1 MAKERGKEKVMGVLR
16 PVPRFSKTG
25 LHVRVM
31 FGKLQ
36 KLRRKAV
43 DNQCSRIGFAVFVRS
58 SQNTFGVN
66 YKLIGA

>member
-36 KLRRKAV
+36 KLRQKAV
-43 DNQCSRIGFAVFVRS
+43 GS
-58 SQNTFGVN
+58 
-66 YKLIGA
+66 